1 MNGYYSVF
9 DPDGKKIADCG
20 IERDAVNLMHTR
32 NKYWDGHY
40 FTFNPLPGDII
51 DVSNGKQLPT
61 RDIVVNMD
69 GGVGGSWQ
77 EVDYIEIKGQKLEL
91 QQSELPKADYS
102 MNKLQLQVEA
112 NSMGIQ
118 NNFINNN

>member
-51 DVSNGKQLPT
+51 DVSLNNQLPPNQKYIGWKDVT
-61 RDIVVNMD
+61 EKEFDAEFIE
-69 GGVGGSWQ
+69 VGG
-77 EVDYIEIKGQKLEL
+77 QKIPT
-91 QQSELPKADYS
+91 QQLSQSNTKPIDLK
-102 MNKLQLQVEA
+102 
-112 NSMGIQ
+112 
-118 NNFINNN
+118 

>member
-1 MNGYYSVF
+1 LNGYYSVF

-20 IERDAVNLMHTR
+20 IERDAVNLMHSR

-51 DVSNGKQLPT
+51 DVSDGKQLPT

-69 GGVGGSWQ
+69 GGVGGSWTVHSSEPKLKENQQ
-77 EVDYIEIKGQKLEL
+77 EPLDL
-91 QQSELPKADYS
+91 
-102 MNKLQLQVEA
+102 
-112 NSMGIQ
+112 
-118 NNFINNN
+118 